1 MPDSPNERITQ
12 LEIQL
17 AHTQRTCEQLNEIV
31 TKLSLDAQSRDRML
45 QRLLDQVKDFKNKL
59 DAGGGVSLE
68 DEKPPHY

>member
-1 MPDSPNERITQ
+1 MSDTLNERITQ

-17 AHTQRTCEQLNEIV
+17 AHTQRTCDQLNEVV

-45 QRLLDQVKDFKNKL
+45 QRLMDQVKDFKNKL
-59 DAGGGVSLE
+59 DDGGGSLE